1 MDTTKQYPATL
12 SAVARAEQS
21 LWPVVDAVVAEIE
34 VTPAG
39 SAKSGEYAACGAYL
53 KENGFPSW
61 GENRIKDFF
70 QVGQWLSKIEG
81 QALDF
86 KSYPFEWVIEAKKK
100 AKSDP
105 EGALLLLKGA
115 KTKRDIRPDAPPKL
129 TPSQLEEQVAQ
140 ASPGTRARIATKVVR
155 EDAEA
160 ADAVVAD
167 GVARMRVTTAAA
179 RQAEANRSGSEAEG
193 KAKRGGLK
201 EAVEIER
208 AIGRVEDA
216 IEALAQIWERQF
228 HTLPAQV
235 QDDVRDQLH
244 DMEVKVDSKLAT
256 IKGEGVDS
264 AISQIL
270 GG

>member
-1 MDTTKQYPATL
+1 MDTSKQYPATL

-21 LWPVVDAVVAEIE
+21 LWPVVAAVVAEIE
-34 VTPAG
+34 VTASG
-39 SAKSGEYAACGAYL
+39 VAKKGEQAACAAYL
-53 KENGFPSW
+53 KANGFASW
-61 GENRIKDFF
+61 GEARIQQFF
-70 QVGQWLSKIEG
+70 QVGRWLELNS
-81 QALDF
+81 QASEF
-86 KSYPFEWVIEAKKK
+86 RSYPFEWVLEAKNK
-100 AKSDP
+100 AKSDH

-216 IEALAQIWERQF
+216 IEALALIWDRQF

-235 QDDVRDQLH
+235 QEDVRDQLH
-244 DMEVKVDSKLAT
+244 DMEVKLDSKLAT